1 MLRILTANIHF
12 SVTFNLCNHLQLYT
26 PGRCELAVF
35 SIPSHTLI
43 LWKSDIPE
51 QNWILCEQLKE
62 CANKR
67 QTTSHTTSS
76 LVILPI
82 AFVELGW
89 FPHSLRKW
97 RIKERTT
104 TSYQLRFV
112 WITLHRITRKYIY
125 IERERERKRKRE
137 REKSSCWWQRLWYL
151 LNAMEFYP
159 FSHDTPRDDCLQD
172 WRGLKSIVLKSTPYI
187 QTISKLAVSSS
198 SFAREN
204 ALLSLAPPA
213 TATAKD
219 PKEGSNVPI
228 AGAPWT
234 DVSPQ
239 SCTCPSSAVRSQ
251 SGVEPLEASL
261 VWSAY
266 WDRL

>member
-26 PGRCELAVF
+26 PGSCELAVF

-51 QNWILCEQLKE
+51 QNWILWEQLKE

-137 REKSSCWWQRLWYL
+137 RERERGRERERKVVVGDKDCGTYSIPWSSILFL
-151 LNAMEFYP
+151 MTHLGM
-159 FSHDTPRDDCLQD
+159 
-172 WRGLKSIVLKSTPYI
+172 IVFRI
-187 QTISKLAVSSS
+187 
-198 SFAREN
+198 
-204 ALLSLAPPA
+204 
-213 TATAKD
+213 
-219 PKEGSNVPI
+219 
-228 AGAPWT
+228 
-234 DVSPQ
+234 DV
-239 SCTCPSSAVRSQ
+239 
-251 SGVEPLEASL
+251 
-261 VWSAY
+261 
-266 WDRL
+266 D